1 MVKSIKKKKVTARQI
16 DPIIEHARAKIL
28 SEIVKTD
35 KSAEDCFNLT
45 SLFFQKEPHKVYLW
59 FFVENPM
66 LGNIRPIDM
75 IFCGRSEK
83 LLQFIQDQK
92 EAAGW

>member
-1 MVKSIKKKKVTARQI
+1 MVKSIKKKKVTPRQFA
-16 DPIIEHARAKIL
+16 PIIEARAKIL

-35 KSAEDCFNLT
+35 KSAESCFNLT
-45 SLFFQKEPHKVYLW
+45 SLFFQKEPYKVYLW